1 MQCGR
6 IGFTLTKPMNK
17 LISTKNRVFISL
29 VGPSGTRKLQ
39 FIYIWLKIGT
49 LQPNFD
55 KIYFFYQHSQPLYD
69 VMQKEIENLEFVQG
83 VNFEF
88 FDSLKNNGTKYL
100 LIFDDSCEEICNS
113 KAFVDIAI
121 AGRHRGLSTIYI
133 KHNLFHQSKLGRD
146 VELQNTHIVL
156 FKSPLDVM
164 QLATPS
170 TQLGLGSELIEWYRD
185 ATSVPF
191 GHLLIDLSPRT
202 DDRLRYCTNSGSVPS
217 KLYIPESL
225 EHLRA
230 LDDEHTKS
238 LYSPSVPI
246 AFPKMQQPL
255 SSVLPK
261 RIYPVSMR
269 MHSKSTQRKLASHE
283 KTSRGKVS
291 IRSLATIAK
300 KNNLEAKKK
309 RSVVTK
315 RIATNSSH
323 YASCH

>member
-6 IGFTLTKPMNK
+6 IHFTLNKALNK
-17 LISTKNRVFISL
+17 LISTKNRFFTSL
-29 VGPSGTRKLQ
+29 VEPSETGKSQHT
-39 FIYIWLKIGT
+39 YNWLKIGT
-49 LQPNFD
+49 FQPKFD

-88 FDSLKNNGTKYL
+88 IDSLKYNGTKYL
-100 LIFDDSCEEICNS
+100 LIFDDSFEEICNS
-113 KAFVDIAI
+113 KAFVDIAT

-146 VELQNTHIVL
+146 VELQNNHIVL
-156 FKSPLDVM
+156 FKSPRDVM
-164 QLATPS
+164 QVTTLS
-170 TQLGLGSELIEWYRD
+170 TQLALGSELVNWYRD

-202 DDRLRYCTNSGSVPS
+202 YHRLRYCTSSGSLPS
-217 KLYIPESL
+217 KFYIPERL
-225 EHLRA
+225 KQLIT

-238 LYSPSVPI
+238 LYSLSVPI
-246 AFPKMQQPL
+246 AFTQMQKSL

-261 RIYPVSMR
+261 RVYPVSMR
-269 MHSKSTQRKLASHE
+269 MHNKNQRKLANQ
-283 KTSRGKVS
+283 KKISRGKVS
-291 IRSLATIAK
+291 RRSVVTIAK

-309 RSVVTK
+309 RSVVRKT
-315 RIATNSSH
+315 IATNSSH
-323 YASCH
+323 YTSRH